1 MPGYI
6 GRKVV
11 DCTILECLR
20 YLEDIT
26 RRCEDLNFTL
36 CIHFQGEPGAEG
48 PKGFTGPGGKRV
60 RLNPSSLCFI
70 QW

>member
-11 DCTILECLR
+11 YCTILDR
-20 YLEDIT
+20 PKYLECIT
-26 RRCEDLNFTL
+26 QRCEDLNVIF
-36 CIHFQGEPGAEG
+36 CILSQGEPGAEG

-60 RLNPSSLCFI
+60 CSQPY
-70 QW
+70 